1 MRPGDVLEKKAEEW
15 RCDVYGRQFAEN
27 MDREDPLKEFRR
39 RFHYPQ
45 KRNFPKV
52 DMSLSENEEEECLYF
67 CGNSLGLQPKSVQNC
82 VGNVLDDWKNL
93 GVESHFVGSL
103 PAALCDLCPKEIMAK
118 LVGAKKDEIAIMNGL
133 TVNLHLLLI
142 SFYEPTPQRH
152 KILME
157 ATAFP
162 SDMYVVCSEIALHK
176 FEPEDSLLL
185 LKPREGEDYV
195 RHEDVVSTIE
205 KEGDQISVILLPGI
219 QYFTGQ
225 LFDVKTITEIGHE
238 KGCIVGFDLAHTVC
252 NAELHLHDWDVDFAA
267 WCTYK
272 YLNAGPGGVAAIF
285 VNEKHT
291 RNRKDFPK
299 LRGWWGVDPK
309 MKFIMN
315 EQRFHSCTGA
325 DMFKLSNPSPV
336 LITMLMAS
344 LKVIEEA
351 TLEEILKKQFLLTG
365 YFEMLI
371 KHYFCKDEN
380 SVLKVITPPDPRWRG
395 SQLTLQIKTT
405 NRNVKSEFE
414 KRGIICDMRKDCY
427 RVAPIPLYNTYLEG
441 YKFVQILQTLLKN

>member
-1 MRPGDVLEKKAEEW
+1 MWPKDVLEKKAEEW
-15 RCDVYGRQFAEN
+15 RCDVYSRQFAEN
-27 MDREDPLKEFRR
+27 MDKEDPLKEFRQ

-45 KRNFPKV
+45 KKNFSKV

-67 CGNSLGLQPKSVQNC
+67 CGNSLGLQPKSVQNY
-82 VGNVLDDWKNL
+82 VQNVLDDWKHL

-103 PAALCDLCPKEIMAK
+103 PSALCDLYPKEIMAK

-133 TVNLHLLLI
+133 TVNLHLLLV

-152 KILME
+152 KILIE
-157 ATAFP
+157 AKAFP
-162 SDMYVVCSEIALHK
+162 SDM
-176 FEPEDSLLL
+176 
-185 LKPREGEDYV
+185 GEDYV
-195 RHEDVVSTIE
+195 RHEDVVSMIE

-225 LFDVKTITEIGHE
+225 LFDIKTITEIGHK
-238 KGCIVGFDLAHTVC
+238 KGCIVGFDLAHTVG
-252 NAELHLHDWDVDFAA
+252 NTELHLHDWDVDFAA

-291 RNRKDFPK
+291 HNRKDFPK

-351 TLEEILKKQFLLTG
+351 TLKEILKKQFLLTG

-380 SVLKVITPPDPRWRG
+380 SVLKVITPPDPRCRG

-405 NRNVKSEFE
+405 NHNMKSELE